1 MLTDYERHLILFSL
15 ANAANHFHH
24 DDGEASELVEWL
36 DERKNRTELG
46 IEKNLTKD
54 IRNLLCSKGRQP
66 RMTVE
71 HADPEE
77 MSARQWRGF
86 RQTLREKSLTAGNAL
101 YDRTAQR
108 LRDLEGM
115 TGLTPMDVDILEFLL
130 RYDTQPFI
138 ESMIDDI
145 TDRRRRSSP
154 LDFENRVIIS
164 ICLGISASSAAARLA
179 ANAPLVRAASS
190 PSKTTAMCESSA
202 GWSGWTPV
210 PILSIQSISW

>member
-115 TGLTPMDVDILEFLL
+115 MRRYLRDYGRRADIDRVSSQDSDACMALPVNTRAKSMRE
-130 RYDTQPFI
+130 
-138 ESMIDDI
+138 ESPTEIH
-145 TDRRRRSSP
+145 
-154 LDFENRVIIS
+154 
-164 ICLGISASSAAARLA
+164 
-179 ANAPLVRAASS
+179 
-190 PSKTTAMCESSA
+190 K
-202 GWSGWTPV
+202 
-210 PILSIQSISW
+210 IQGDYYHA